1 MKKTMILM
9 ATVMMAMT
17 ANAQKFFDMGKYFQ
31 PAEEPVELNEAATV
45 KEGLVFVGDTRPAEK
60 ITDGKYRGMR
70 VQKLRRYYTVEGKAE
85 EFPAALSFRRAP
97 QGATKDH
104 VVDVNLVPRSCM
116 LQLKPM
122 SDGQLSF
129 YALTNKAEG
138 NNIYVA
144 VVNGKSF
151 KPLATI
157 KLSKFEDNT
166 GRSKKTPAAANSC
179 NYQYTNGD
187 EIWIYSDGS
196 VNLHGLSFSGLID
209 ETFKG
214 GTNPKG
220 VKSEK

>member
-1 MKKTMILM
+1 MKKAIIIT
-9 ATVMMAMT
+9 ATIMMAMT

-31 PAEEPVELNEAATV
+31 PTEEPVELNAASTV

-70 VQKLRRYYTVEGKAE
+70 VQKSRRYFTVDGKPTE
-85 EFPAALSFRRAP
+85 MQAALSFRRAP
-97 QGATKDH
+97 QGSTKDH
-104 VVDVNLVPRSCM
+104 VVDVNMVPRSCM
-116 LQLKPM
+116 LQFKPM
-122 SDGQLSF
+122 SDGQLAF

-166 GRSKKTPAAANSC
+166 GRSKKTPAAASTC
-179 NYQYTNGD
+179 DYKYTNGD
-187 EIWIYSDGS
+187 EFWIYSDGS
-196 VNLHGLSFSGLID
+196 VNLHGLFFSGLID
-209 ETFKG
+209 ETYK
-214 GTNPKG
+214 GTNPKEI
-220 VKSEK
+220 KN